1 MELHPLEMTF
11 LFSTFPCLDIQNSL
25 GKNHCLKENGTIEAR
40 R

>member
-1 MELHPLEMTF
+1 MTF

-25 GKNHCLKENGTIEAR
+25 DKKSCPKENGTIETR